1 MSAKVAT
8 SAMIAIRI
16 GKAAITV
23 TGASVTAAS
32 ASTVILA
39 VGSACAIACC
49 GWGVYKKLS
58 DSDRGSK
65 GEA

>member
-1 MSAKVAT
+1 MSAKTVT
-8 SAMIAIRI
+8 SAMIAVRI
-16 GKAAITV
+16 GKAAVTV
-23 TGASVTAAS
+23 TGASVGAVS
-32 ASTVILA
+32 ASTVIVA

-58 DSDRGSK
+58 NRDRGSR